1 MNFEAVIGLEI
12 HVEMNTKSKMF
23 SSAPVTFKSEPNAA
37 VVPLDLAHPGTMPVV
52 NRQAII
58 NAIRVC
64 HALHLTIDRTLW
76 FDRKNYFYPDLPKG
90 YQITQAFRPIGSNGF
105 VELNLPG
112 YQKKVEIERLH
123 VEEDTAMQHHYETY
137 TLVDYN
143 RAGIPLMEIVTRP
156 DIRNGTEAAAF
167 VERIRSIVTFANVST
182 GKMEEGSL
190 RCDVNISIRPV
201 GVTKFGTKVEIKNLN
216 SMANVEKAID
226 FEMERQEKILLSGG
240 MVIQETRRY
249 DDVKK
254 ETIAMRQKT
263 DAVDYKYFVE
273 PNIAPIRLSEAFI
286 QEAIATMPELAE
298 TKFQR
303 YTQQFG
309 LLEYDAQL
317 LIANQEAANYFDQTI
332 LHIQE
337 PKFIANW
344 INGELASYIN
354 KNNQS
359 LAQLQVTP
367 KRLAQLIQ
375 LIVEGTVSNKQARS
389 LFEKMLSLDGE
400 ALTLAKQFGFLQ
412 ISDVNILQ
420 GHIDEVLSTNAQSIE
435 DYRAGKDRAL
445 QFLMA
450 QIMKRTQ
457 GKAHPEKTNQLL
469 LESLNHY
476 GNKKS

>member
-23 SSAPVTFKSEPNAA
+23 SSAPVRFKAEPNAA

-64 HALHLTIDRTLW
+64 HALHLQIDRTLW

-105 VELNLPG
+105 VELNLKG

-156 DIRNGTEAAAF
+156 DIRNGMEAAAF

-182 GKMEEGSL
+182 GRMEEGSL

-201 GVTKFGTKVEIKNLN
+201 GTTKFGTKVEIKNLN

-273 PNIAPIRLSEAFI
+273 PNIAPIRLSETFI
-286 QEAIATMPELAE
+286 AEAIQTMPELAE
-298 TKFQR
+298 TKFLR
-303 YTQQFG
+303 YTHTFG
-309 LLEYDAQL
+309 LPEYDAQL
-317 LIANQEAANYFDQTI
+317 LIADQEASHYFDEAVRM
-332 LHIQE
+332 IQE
-337 PKFIANW
+337 PKLIANW
-344 INGELASYIN
+344 INGELAAYIN
-354 KNNQS
+354 KTNTTLS
-359 LAQLQVTP
+359 QLKVTP
-367 KRLAQLIQ
+367 LRLSQLIA
-375 LIVEGTVSNKQARS
+375 LIVEGTVSNKQART
-389 LFEKMLSLDGE
+389 LFEKMLTTPGD
-400 ALTLAKQFGFLQ
+400 AITLANQFGLVQLSDPIVLQ
-412 ISDVNILQ
+412 Q
-420 GHIDEVLSTNAQSIE
+420 HIDDVLKDNAQSID
-435 DYRAGKDRAL
+435 DYLAGKDRAL

-469 LESLNHY
+469 LNALKRYTKE
-476 GNKKS
+476 KS